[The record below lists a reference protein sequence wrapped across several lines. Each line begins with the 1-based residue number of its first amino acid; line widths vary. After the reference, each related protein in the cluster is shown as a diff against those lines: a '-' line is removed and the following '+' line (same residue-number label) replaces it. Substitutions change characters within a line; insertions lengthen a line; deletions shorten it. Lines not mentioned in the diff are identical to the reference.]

1 MFDYYEL
8 PEPFKLHTL
17 TRQVPRK
24 GPREDTWSR
33 DSGPSISEH

>member
-17 TRQVPRK
+17 TRQVPRRE
-24 GPREDTWSR
+24 PREDT
-33 DSGPSISEH
+33 